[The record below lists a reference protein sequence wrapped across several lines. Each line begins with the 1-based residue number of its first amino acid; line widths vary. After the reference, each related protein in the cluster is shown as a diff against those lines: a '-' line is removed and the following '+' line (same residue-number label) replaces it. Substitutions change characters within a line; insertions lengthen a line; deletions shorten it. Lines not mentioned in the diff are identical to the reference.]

1 MSTIDLNIIGIKKKI
16 TKHKIIVLVPVLN
29 IENLIN

>member
-16 TKHKIIVLVPVLN
+16 TKHKIVLVPVLN